1 MILGKGVPGHPN
13 SFGNTE
19 SISLEKVCPR
29 SSLKKSRDVYHY
41 QNVPSP
47 SSNLVA
53 TIFQTSL
60 LKVRFQVNYFG

>member
-1 MILGKGVPGHPN
+1 MITSSGDPEAIHK
-13 SFGNTE
+13 FGILANTKMQKLRPE
-19 SISLEKVCPR
+19 I
-29 SSLKKSRDVYHY
+29 SLKKSRDVYHY